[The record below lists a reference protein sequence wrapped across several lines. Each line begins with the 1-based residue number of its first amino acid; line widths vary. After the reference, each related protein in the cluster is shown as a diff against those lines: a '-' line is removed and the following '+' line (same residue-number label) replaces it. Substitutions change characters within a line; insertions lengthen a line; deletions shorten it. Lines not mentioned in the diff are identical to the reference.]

1 MIYEFSSLN
10 LLAYFV
16 CFSPPLFFYLIVPS
30 RPLRSNVVKLLEV
43 EQRRNEIN
51 EKKFDLE
58 LEALEIVSRLEKHI
72 FFLFACTGGM
82 SIYLTTKK
90 PSAAAFAIFILLMCL
105 FLAGSLLHIIMA
117 KSRITTMNIV
127 IMSLMEGYKN
137 VREEAGTLME
147 LEWNRKGRLAANVV
161 DNSEAPVMNM
171 DSFIARTMTI
181 CDDSMDF
188 SDFEKVYY
196 KMIYMSWGICGGIYI
211 LLCWSYHFLTIT
223 MVSTFLKKKYFLW
236 FFYLM
241 YSNSSTLILNEFKVC
256 YVIKG
261 KKKIEVY
268 FGAC

>member
-1 MIYEFSSLN
+1 MIYKFSSLN

-147 LEWNRKGRLAANVV
+147 LE
-161 DNSEAPVMNM
+161 
-171 DSFIARTMTI
+171 
-181 CDDSMDF
+181 
-188 SDFEKVYY
+188 
-196 KMIYMSWGICGGIYI
+196 
-211 LLCWSYHFLTIT
+211 
-223 MVSTFLKKKYFLW
+223 
-236 FFYLM
+236 
-241 YSNSSTLILNEFKVC
+241 
-256 YVIKG
+256 
-261 KKKIEVY
+261 
-268 FGAC
+268 